1 MRHRPVVCELLTTA
15 KFLQARMATSAVFE
29 IANRHGDTIRSGW
42 RNILDCVIRLHKL
55 GLLPTR
61 REQSQNGQGRPSD
74 NQEGQRFAAA
84 MILSLLYDIWQQPCF
99 LSFLQDIT

>member
-1 MRHRPVVCELLTTA
+1 MSSFDSIVNLPILSRSIKTSSYLDQACDTDCSSPSGSPLA
-15 KFLQARMATSAVFE
+15 IFLQARMATSAVFE

-74 NQEGQRFAAA
+74 NQEG
-84 MILSLLYDIWQQPCF
+84 W
-99 LSFLQDIT
+99 